1 MKSEGFAY
9 AAMAAVGHSCIDAS
23 RKVAA
28 QKFTSTELVGIV
40 GFLDA
45 VFLSA
50 VMFGTGMFDLS
61 TISQLADVNMFLE
74 VLIGSA
80 CIKVVVGYMYQ
91 RALQISPLSVTVPYL
106 AFTPVLLVFTSYVV
120 MRESPSSQGLL
131 GVAIVTLGGYL
142 LAVDQ
147 SGDSESKK
155 SKGPKAVHP
164 SESFLVSVLPNLAV
178 PGLRTESKGDTENDQ
193 DVLISVN
200 ENESL
205 TKDVTVPARMRSSRK
220 VLPWKAVPWTA
231 LKDWILRGPLLD
243 PILALRK
250 EQGSLLMLGVAALL
264 SLSNSFDKLG
274 AHMAPSFIIFAALQ
288 RILMAIPVV
297 FYLAFTSPSSFKH
310 LFRHFPLMAGIS
322 IFECGAILCYLKSLE
337 TLLVAYSIAAKRSN
351 VLLSVIVGHLLFKER
366 ICKRLP
372 YVFLMVGGM
381 ILILLA

>member
-205 TKDVTVPARMRSSRK
+205 TKDVTVPARMRSSSRK

-231 LKDWILRGPLLD
+231 LKDW
-243 PILALRK
+243 
-250 EQGSLLMLGVAALL
+250 
-264 SLSNSFDKLG
+264 
-274 AHMAPSFIIFAALQ
+274 
-288 RILMAIPVV
+288 
-297 FYLAFTSPSSFKH
+297 
-310 LFRHFPLMAGIS
+310 
-322 IFECGAILCYLKSLE
+322 
-337 TLLVAYSIAAKRSN
+337 
-351 VLLSVIVGHLLFKER
+351 
-366 ICKRLP
+366 
-372 YVFLMVGGM
+372 
-381 ILILLA
+381 